1 MLDLRTR
8 IEKLSPEKL
17 ALLSSR
23 LRAQGREFTPIRHAC
38 DADART
44 VLSFAQERL
53 WFLAQ
58 MDPFSPVYNLPI
70 AVELRGALDKAALQ
84 ASISEIVRRHD
95 CLRARFKS
103 VQGKPVQVISDPG
116 EAVIDYEAI
125 AAEATTAAIADWVRQ
140 KLAEPLDIEAGPL
153 FKVYCASASDRHVLL
168 VIMHHII
175 SDAWSLK
182 IFISELVAFYS
193 GLVQKRKVELPDL
206 PIQYYDFAIWEHK
219 CFSSGSFLRQLEYWK
234 RQLAGVL
241 DSAPFPTDRPR
252 DRETSSEAAS
262 FSIELPSAAASGFR
276 DLIHR
281 QEVTPFIAFLATF
294 QVVLYFISG
303 REDLVIGSP
312 ISGRSRQELENV
324 IGLFANIHV
333 LRTTVAGDP
342 DYRELLLRVRNVV
355 SEAQSHQEFPF
366 QKLVEELQP
375 VRATNSIPL
384 FQITFTFTDDFKHL
398 PQVPGL
404 AARPVPART
413 EIAMFDLDLN
423 VIEAEGVVTL
433 LFEYKKAL
441 FERRT
446 IARLARLL
454 VNVLLLVSENS
465 DRHLSEICGLLQTG
479 EMRFAATERSLHQD
493 AFRAGIT
500 TIKRKTTTAAR

>member
-1 MLDLRTR
+1 MRDLRAR

-23 LRAQGREFTPIRHAC
+23 LRAQARELTPIRHAC
-38 DADART
+38 EADACT

-70 AVELRGALDKAALQ
+70 AVELRGSLDKAALQ
-84 ASISEIVRRHD
+84 ASISQVVRRHD
-95 CLRARFKS
+95 CLRANFKS

-116 EAVIDYEAI
+116 QPVIAYEAI
-125 AAEATTAAIADWVRQ
+125 AAEATPAAIADWVRQ
-140 KLAEPLDIEAGPL
+140 KVAEPLDIEAGPL
-153 FKVYCASASDRHVLL
+153 FRVYCFSTSDRNILL

-175 SDAWSLK
+175 SDGWSLK
-182 IFISELVAFYS
+182 IFVSELVAFYS
-193 GLVQKRKVELPDL
+193 GLVQKRKVEVPEL

-241 DSAPFPTDRPR
+241 DSAPFPTDHPR

-262 FSIELPSAAASGFR
+262 FSIEVPSAAASGFR
-276 DLIHR
+276 ELIHR
-281 QEVTPFIAFLATF
+281 EEVTPFIAFLAAF
-294 QVVLYFISG
+294 QVVLYFVSG

-312 ISGRSRQELENV
+312 ISGRSRQELENL

-333 LRTTVAGDP
+333 LRTSMAGDP
-342 DYRELLLRVRNVV
+342 GYRELLLRVRNVV
-355 SEAQSHQEFPF
+355 SEAQTHQEFPF
-366 QKLVEELQP
+366 QKLVEQLQP

-404 AARPVPART
+404 VARPISART
-413 EIAMFDLDLN
+413 GIAMFDLDLN
-423 VIEAEGVVTL
+423 VIEAEEVVTL

-441 FERRT
+441 FKRRT
-446 IARLARLL
+446 IARLSRLL
-454 VNVLLLVSENS
+454 VNVLSLVSEKS
-465 DRHLSEICGLLQTG
+465 DWHLSEICAFLQA
-479 EMRFAATERSLHQD
+479 EEVRFAATERSVHED
-493 AFRAGIT
+493 TFRARIT
-500 TIKRKTTTAAR
+500 TIKRMTTTATR